1 MNTRIKLDNYISI
14 YGLIN
19 CITLSSFKRGNSFST
34 ETFFGRRDGVAHLP
48 DFKGLIGEEPNLC
61 NQTVHF
67 LNLQFRRTELCP
79 WAPHT
84 TKKYIVYSIFT
95 TEKIVLLSHR
105 FFCYKLQTVCFSS
118 FILNHHLHN
127 QYFLFQTLLL
137 VLLILIL
144 LLLSIIFI
152 ASGVSD
158 MGAFKKKPYYTF

>member
-1 MNTRIKLDNYISI
+1 MPREGDKRFFKLFHYIYNTVIFFIEYIRGLLQSKCKDHSKMNTRIKLDNYVSI

-19 CITLSSFKRGNSFST
+19 CITLSSYQQGNSFST

-48 DFKGLIGEEPNLC
+48 DFKGLIGVEPNLC

-79 WAPHT
+79 WAQHT

-105 FFCYKLQTVCFSS
+105 FFAMNFR
-118 FILNHHLHN
+118 
-127 QYFLFQTLLL
+127 LFVFPRL
-137 VLLILIL
+137 
-144 LLLSIIFI
+144 F
-152 ASGVSD
+152 
-158 MGAFKKKPYYTF
+158 

>member
-1 MNTRIKLDNYISI
+1 MNTRIKLDNYVSI

-19 CITLSSFKRGNSFST
+19 CITLSSYQRGNSFST

-48 DFKGLIGEEPNLC
+48 DFKGLIGVEPNLC

-67 LNLQFRRTELCP
+67 LNLQFRRTELCL

-105 FFCYKLQTVCFSS
+105 FFAMNFRLIVFSR
-118 FILNHHLHN
+118 
-127 QYFLFQTLLL
+127 LF
-137 VLLILIL
+137 
-144 LLLSIIFI
+144 
-152 ASGVSD
+152 
-158 MGAFKKKPYYTF
+158 